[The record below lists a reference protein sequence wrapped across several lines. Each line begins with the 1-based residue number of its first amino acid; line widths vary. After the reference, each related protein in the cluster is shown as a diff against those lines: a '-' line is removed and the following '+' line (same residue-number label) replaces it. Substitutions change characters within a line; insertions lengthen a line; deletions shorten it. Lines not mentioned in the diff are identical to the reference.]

1 MKAIVLGCVTTVK
14 VDSLVSQIKKTQ
26 NQEIPYMGPLDLVI
40 ILDRKV
46 VPIYD
51 NVKFNI
57 ECMNILERMKVNYRY
72 VDNGE
77 VIEIS
82 KRDLLPI
89 DAIGDL
95 ILTEDII
102 EVDNSTPDE
111 FTELHKMLSEYRKE
125 SNSSISLEK
134 SNTIPEI
141 LSEDN
146 ISDIVEF
153 IDMEE
158 EELRF

>member
-1 MKAIVLGCVTTVK
+1 
-14 VDSLVSQIKKTQ
+14 
-26 NQEIPYMGPLDLVI
+26 
-40 ILDRKV
+40 
-46 VPIYD
+46 
-51 NVKFNI
+51 
-57 ECMNILERMKVNYRY
+57 MKVNYRY

-134 SNTIPEI
+134 SNTIPDI